1 MAIDAAVSYDIDDR
15 TFTVVPSEAGYQS
28 MLYRREYDQLAAA
41 ERRGGYVNTVW
52 AFGAGQQDIASGQPA
67 AGSLQFRFHRGNT
80 AFSRLTGTPRLAAW
94 IILDKQSGQILGVKF
109 HGRPA

>member
-1 MAIDAAVSYDIDDR
+1 
-15 TFTVVPSEAGYQS
+15 

-80 AFSRLTGTPRLAAW
+80 AFSR
-94 IILDKQSGQILGVKF
+94 
-109 HGRPA
+109 